1 MPKGDNP
8 NSRKN
13 LKKPTTEEARERGS
27 KGGKASVE
35 SRQMRASLNEALRE
49 AVTPEVAKQITETIV
64 RKARA
69 GNLKAYELIRDGLGE
84 KPTEKVEQIS
94 SIVVDLGAMDGD
106 SD

>member
-1 MPKGDNP
+1 MPRGDNP
-8 NSRKN
+8 NSRAN
-13 LKKPTTEEARERGS
+13 LTAKSSKEARILGA
-27 KGGKASVE
+27 KGGKKSGEVRRAN
-35 SRQMRASLNEALRE
+35 ASLNEALRE

-94 SIVVDLGAMDGD
+94 SVVVDLGAMDGD